1 MTAVHLVVRTR
12 NFTGIALQ
20 KLSRESSV
28 LTLYADYCLR
38 SHHCHQ
44 PITRRLEEIIE
55 GMNEKITVKCHAGQ
69 LYIDAGECG

>member
-1 MTAVHLVVRTR
+1 M
-12 NFTGIALQ
+12 
-20 KLSRESSV
+20 
-28 LTLYADYCLR
+28 LTLYADYRLR

-55 GMNEKITVKCHAGQ
+55 GMNEKMTVKCHAGQ